1 MTNAESIVEQYNKK
15 YGTRIKDTLADTIND
30 ITKFNDGD
38 SLALLYQQLLSAA
51 DVIKSMV
58 NDSEIF
64 VWNHEPRKMN

>member
-15 YGTRIKDTLADTIND
+15 YGKRIKDTLADTIND
-30 ITKFNDGD
+30 MIKFNDGD
-38 SLALLYQQLLSAA
+38 SIALLYSQLMSAA

-64 VWNHEPRKMN
+64 VWNHEPKKMN

>member
-38 SLALLYQQLLSAA
+38 SLALLYQQLLSAT

>member
-58 NDSEIF
+58 KDSEIF
-64 VWNHEPRKMN
+64 VWNHEPKKMN